1 MLRDYVT
8 DRFSRVWCSQM
19 AEKKKKE
26 AEQLELEKSDPFDLE
41 AQKKIADHIRY
52 TSLYVHVRKFAKPRH
67 ASLPLIKTNRFI
79 VAADTFYVLADT

>member
-1 MLRDYVT
+1 MLRDDVT

-52 TSLYVHVRKFAKPRH
+52 STQTYAYIYVVSWHCQ
-67 ASLPLIKTNRFI
+67 LI
-79 VAADTFYVLADT
+79 